1 MPSYKQQLSFPENSA
16 GLLLNLAYGAVLQL
30 GWTCRYSGDNT
41 LVAYTLKSWNNNEQE
56 ILIETANNALT
67 VTSSMLHGEAFDITG
82 KNKKNVTGF
91 MEAFAQIRS
100 IRTQPDPA
108 WGEALDKIKEE
119 TIVVA
124 KEAEQSAAEVDK
136 IMNLSAGSRYITY
149 GIIGINII
157 VFLLMAVSG
166 VHLLNPESND
176 LIRWGA
182 NFKPLTMNG
191 EWWRLISCVFVHI
204 GIIHLLFNMYALYSA
219 GVYLEPMLG
228 KIRYISAYLCTG
240 VVASIASLWWHKQ
253 NIVSAGASGAIFGM
267 YGVFLALLSTNLIP
281 KQIRKSLLQ
290 SIAIFVVYNLV
301 YGMQSGVDN
310 AAHIGGLLSGLATG
324 YLYYLDLGKKVNIG
338 KNVITAGVML
348 LTIAGTWLFLQK
360 FSDDSVRFSQ
370 LFTEYSKQEEL
381 ALTPLRNTDNMTAAE
396 FKNQLEKNSLPAWN
410 RNHELIQQM
419 EQLRLPDNLK
429 QYFNNLKIYTGL
441 RKEET
446 ELLIKAQNE
455 PAGTYDSRLEEIS
468 QKLRE
473 ILKEME
479 GKG

>member
-41 LVAYTLKSWNNNEQE
+41 LVAYTPKSWNNNEQE

>member
-1 MPSYKQQLSFPENSA
+1 MPSYKQDFSLPGQNA

-41 LVAYTLKSWNNNEQE
+41 LVAYTPKSWKNNEQE
-56 ILIETANNALT
+56 ILIETADNVLT
-67 VTSSMLHGEAFDITG
+67 VTSSLVYGEAFDMTG
-82 KNKKNVTGF
+82 KNKKHVAEF
-91 MEAFAQIRS
+91 IRAFEQIKSFHAQ
-100 IRTQPDPA
+100 PNPA
-108 WGEALDKIKEE
+108 WREALDKIRQE
-119 TIVVA
+119 TVVA
-124 KEAEQSAAEVDK
+124 AKEQAQSAAEVDK

-149 GIIGINII
+149 GIIGINVII
-157 VFLLMAVSG
+157 FLLMAIGG

-204 GIIHLLFNMYALYSA
+204 GIIHILFNMYALYSV

-290 SIAIFVVYNLV
+290 SIGIFVVYNLV
-301 YGMQSGVDN
+301 YGMKSGVDN
-310 AAHIGGLLSGLATG
+310 AAHAGGLISGLATG

-410 RNHELIQQM
+410 KNYELIQQM
-419 EQLRLPDNLK
+419 ERLRLPENLK
-429 QYFNNLKIYTGL
+429 EFLNNLKNYTGL

-446 ELLIKAQNE
+446 ELLIKAQDESEGSYNSE
-455 PAGTYDSRLEEIS
+455 LENVS
-468 QKLRE
+468 QKIEEL
-473 ILKEME
+473 LKKME
-479 GKG
+479 GK

>member
-41 LVAYTLKSWNNNEQE
+41 LVAYTPKSWNNNEQE

-290 SIAIFVVYNLV
+290 SIGIFVVYNLV